1 MLCVKLKK
9 YDVACAPT
17 TGGLSRLWIFDRDD
31 FDFTQGAADA
41 DGNKPVYTA
50 IARRTAAGATAIGG
64 ANLFPVL
71 FQYKEASYSY
81 TQSLNNGTS
90 VKYEHNLE
98 FLLSDIS
105 HFITQWNEAV
115 DRASACC
122 GIGVIVELN
131 SGKVLVLAEKYVNA
145 EPIRE
150 WRFQQNGS
158 TGATGK
164 LFEDQNGQ
172 TTKLVGDYNRGA
184 YEYTGGIAAL
194 IALEADDES

>member
-9 YDVACAPT
+9 YDVACAAT
-17 TGGLSRLWIFDRDD
+17 TGGVSRLWIFDRDD

-41 DGNKPVYTA
+41 DGNKPEYTA
-50 IARRTAAGATAIGG
+50 IARRAGATEVGG
-64 ANLFPVL
+64 ALLFPVL

-131 SGKVLVLAEKYVNA
+131 SGKILVLAEKYVNGSR
-145 EPIRE
+145 IRE
-150 WRFQQNGS
+150 WRMQQNGS
-158 TGATGK
+158 TGTTGK
-164 LFEDQNGQ
+164 LFEDANGQ
-172 TTKLVGDYNRGA
+172 TTKLVGDFNRGA
-184 YEYTGGIAAL
+184 YEFTGGAAAL
-194 IALEADDES
+194 EALEADDES